1 MVLVQVIGL
10 VFERT
15 VEEAPTYDS
24 DLEAAEEERGK
35 LNKEIAK
42 LERELSSVKAKSA
55 KAIVSANDKAKPED
69 VEKVQKELTE
79 KELVVAALVSQV
91 HDLKTQ
97 VKAAKKADAENRAK
111 VQEMERTRRL
121 LEQQIA
127 ALKGRKGVTLIPERG
142 SSKIPIYMVCS
153 SQGIEIHSPFEKRP
167 KKRILDSDIERGL
180 GSFLAEL
187 DHTTHCVVLLV
198 RPSGVGVMKRAE
210 ELLKGNSFAY
220 GRDPLTENDEIV
232 FDVGGA
238 K

>member
-10 VFERT
+10 AFERT
-15 VEEAPTYDS
+15 VDIPTYDLDWES
-24 DLEAAEEERGK
+24 AEEEREK
-35 LNKEIAK
+35 LNKEIAR
-42 LERELSSVKAKSA
+42 LERELASVKAKSA
-55 KAIVSANDKAKPED
+55 KAIVSAKDKAKAED

-97 VKAAKKADAENRAK
+97 VEASKKADAENRAK

-121 LEQQIA
+121 LERQIA
-127 ALKGRKGVTLIPERG
+127 DMKGRKGVTLIPERG

-153 SQGIEIHSPFEKRP
+153 SSGLEIHSPFENRP
-167 KKRILDSDIERGL
+167 KKKILTSDVERGL
-180 GSFLAEL
+180 GDFLSEL

-198 RPSGVGVMKRAE
+198 RPSGVRVMDRAVE
-210 ELLKGNSFAY
+210 ILKGNSFAY

-238 K
+238 E